1 MTLEV
6 VSDAAGRMRVKVDW
20 VRCDSR
26 RAVAVEEAVAKQNG
40 VRVVHA
46 YPRTG
51 SVVVWYSP
59 RERCQHSLLAG
70 EFAAGIHALRR
81 GFIGGLV
88 GPGLGAAEVAI
99 EYVVGGDVD

>member
-1 MTLEV
+1 MSGGQPAHDGDEIL
-6 VSDAAGRMRVKVDW
+6 AGPAGVDP
-20 VRCDSR
+20 
-26 RAVAVEEAVAKQNG
+26 G
-40 VRVVHA
+40 GPYH
-46 YPRTG
+46 G
-51 SVVVWYSP
+51 SL